1 MVFRGTDVSC
11 NGQKLSMKNNIIL
24 LFVIFVIT
32 TSCKTGVEVTFT
44 NESKEDFK
52 MLTVGIFD
60 KRFDFENLK
69 SGQTTQTIKVEEVY
83 PYCYAKAVTENDTV
97 RFVPIDF
104 VGEKLKKHGKLSMK
118 IYIDT
123 TSNKKRQL
131 NFITDKD

>member
-1 MVFRGTDVSC
+1 
-11 NGQKLSMKNNIIL
+11 MKNKLIL
-24 LFVIFVIT
+24 LIIIYTIT

-52 MLTVGIFD
+52 TLSVGIFE

-69 SGQTTQTIKVEEVY
+69 SELTTQTIKVEEIF
-83 PYCYAKAVTENDTV
+83 PYCYAKAITEKDTV
-97 RFVPIDF
+97 RFIPFDF
-104 VGEKLKKHGKLSMK
+104 IGEKLKKHGKLNMK

-131 NFITDKD
+131 NFITDKN